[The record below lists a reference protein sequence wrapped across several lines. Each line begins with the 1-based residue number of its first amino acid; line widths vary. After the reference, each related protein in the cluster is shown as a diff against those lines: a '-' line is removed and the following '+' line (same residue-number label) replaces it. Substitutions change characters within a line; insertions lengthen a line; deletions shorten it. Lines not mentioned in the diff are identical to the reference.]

1 MAVAA
6 MIAAL
11 RFGGF
16 ERFESLERFESFE
29 RVIVKRKKDEI
40 MNEKWYFTKMSFV
53 NVNIFMIVVTLTRA

>member
-16 ERFESLERFESFE
+16 GGFERFESLESFESFE

-40 MNEKWYFTKMSFV
+40 MNEKW
-53 NVNIFMIVVTLTRA
+53 NRI

>member
-16 ERFESLERFESFE
+16 ERFETLESFESFESFE

-40 MNEKWYFTKMSFV
+40 MNEKWKVES
-53 NVNIFMIVVTLTRA
+53 NLN